1 MHLALTERQI
11 GAVTVLDLV
20 GKLDRPHAQRLKD
33 KINSLIQ
40 QGRTEIVLNLTDV
53 SYIDS
58 GGLGQLVASYGSVA
72 KTSGGLKLLGVSKRN
87 HDLLSITRL
96 VHADAY
102 DSEKEAVESFRT
114 HVTSPAVA
122 AIAEYAPPSP
132 FDPGAHSV
140 PIDDPALP
148 HRSRW
153 PPRAVPVSA
162 VICATVLYPDLVAH
176 SFSLYSE

>member
-1 MHLALTERQI
+1 MHLVLTERQI

-20 GKLDRPHAQRLKD
+20 GKLTIDDDAQRLKD

-40 QGRTEIVLNLTDV
+40 QGRTQIVLNLTDV
-53 SYIDS
+53 PYIDS

-96 VHADAY
+96 VTLFDAY

-114 HVTSPAVA
+114 HVTAPAVA
-122 AIAEYAPPSP
+122 E
-132 FDPGAHSV
+132 
-140 PIDDPALP
+140 
-148 HRSRW
+148 
-153 PPRAVPVSA
+153 
-162 VICATVLYPDLVAH
+162 
-176 SFSLYSE
+176 

>member
-1 MHLALTERQI
+1 MHIVLTERQI

-20 GKLDRPHAQRLKD
+20 GKLTIDDDAQRLKD

-40 QGRTEIVLNLTDV
+40 QGRTQIVLNLTDV

-96 VHADAY
+96 VTLFDAY

-114 HVTSPAVA
+114 HVTDPAVA
-122 AIAEYAPPSP
+122 VIAE
-132 FDPGAHSV
+132 
-140 PIDDPALP
+140 
-148 HRSRW
+148 
-153 PPRAVPVSA
+153 
-162 VICATVLYPDLVAH
+162 
-176 SFSLYSE
+176 